1 MTDEPT
7 PDQPTASEPTADEP
21 AAGEFAASVPAAS
34 VPAALVSSPL
44 PGVEARA
51 YMQVWAESLAQVLG
65 QIAGS
70 AFVMEA
76 VPEVPAEAPPAQ
88 GSDLRVILV
97 AAGALRGEM
106 SLRLSRPAVLA
117 LAQLFLSEAQ
127 DAAAAFKLDH
137 QEAVEELLRQVA
149 GQAATALKPRWGEV
163 QLRLESGAPPSWSA
177 GAGGWLASGNGAL
190 FPLLVEWQLSAALNA
205 ALLAAARP
213 AESTPVEIQA
223 QDPRDSE
230 GNLDLLRDVELE
242 VTLRFGERI
251 MLLRDILELG
261 EGSVVELDRKVE
273 EPVDL
278 LLDGKLI
285 ARGEVVVVDGS
296 YGLRIQE
303 MLPPGV
309 LIEDRQAAP
318 RRIE

>member
-1 MTDEPT
+1 MTDELDPSSAPAT
-7 PDQPTASEPTADEP
+7 PASA
-21 AAGEFAASVPAAS
+21 
-34 VPAALVSSPL
+34 PL
-44 PGVEARA
+44 PELDNDARA

-70 AFVMEA
+70 PFA
-76 VPEVPAEAPPAQ
+76 VEYPPAAPAETPPAQ
-88 GSDLRVILV
+88 ESDLHVILV

-106 SLRLSRPAVLA
+106 SLRIPRPAVLA
-117 LAQLFLSEAQ
+117 LAQLFVGETQ
-127 DAAAAFKLDH
+127 DGAVEFKPDH
-137 QEAVEELLRQVA
+137 QQAVEELLRQVA

-163 QLRLESGAPPSWSA
+163 QLRLESGAAPSWSA
-177 GAGGWLASGNGAL
+177 GASGWLASGSGAA
-190 FPLLVEWQLSAALNA
+190 FPLLLEWQLSAALHA
-205 ALLAAARP
+205 ALVAASRP
-213 AESTPVEIQA
+213 AESAPAEAPAEGEVG
-223 QDPRDSE
+223 E

-261 EGSVVELDRKVE
+261 EGSVVELDRQVE

-303 MLPPGV
+303 MVTPL
-309 LIEDRQAAP
+309 ASA
-318 RRIE
+318 

>member
-1 MTDEPT
+1 MTDELS
-7 PDQPTASEPTADEP
+7 PTAASASTPHSDAD
-21 AAGEFAASVPAAS
+21 
-34 VPAALVSSPL
+34 
-44 PGVEARA
+44 ARP

-70 AFVMEA
+70 PFA
-76 VPEVPAEAPPAQ
+76 VECLPEAPPETLPPQ
-88 GSDLRVILV
+88 ESDLRVILV

-106 SLRLSRPAVLA
+106 SLRIPRVAVLA
-117 LAQLFLSEAQ
+117 LAQLFVGEAQ
-127 DAAAAFKLDH
+127 DAAAEFKPDH

-149 GQAATALKPRWGEV
+149 GLAATALKPRWGEV
-163 QLRLESGAPPSWSA
+163 QLRLESGAPPSWSP
-177 GAGGWLASGNGAL
+177 GARGWLASGSAAV
-190 FPLLVEWQLSAALNA
+190 FPLALEWQLSAALNA
-205 ALLAAARP
+205 ALTAASRP
-213 AESTPVEIQA
+213 PEGKPSEAPIDNEVG
-223 QDPRDSE
+223 E

-242 VTLRFGERI
+242 VTLRFGERV

-261 EGSVVELDRKVE
+261 EGSVVELDRRVE

-303 MLPPGV
+303 V
-309 LIEDRQAAP
+309 LTPLASE
-318 RRIE
+318 

>member
-7 PDQPTASEPTADEP
+7 PPASET
-21 AAGEFAASVPAAS
+21 AAST
-34 VPAALVSSPL
+34 SP
-44 PGVEARA
+44 PDADTRA

-70 AFVMEA
+70 AFAVEYLPEA
-76 VPEVPAEAPPAQ
+76 PAEAPAAQ
-88 GSDLRVILV
+88 ETDLRVILV

-106 SLRLSRPAVLA
+106 SLRIPRPAVLA
-117 LAQLFLSEAQ
+117 LAQLFVGEAQ
-127 DAAAAFKLDH
+127 DGAIEFKPDH

-149 GQAATALKPRWGEV
+149 GQAATTLKPRWGEV

-177 GAGGWLASGNGAL
+177 GASGWLASGSGAV
-190 FPLLVEWQLSAALNA
+190 FPLLLEWQLSAALNA
-205 ALLAAARP
+205 ALAAASRP
-213 AESTPVEIQA
+213 PEAKPSEAPA
-223 QDPRDSE
+223 DSEVGE

-261 EGSVVELDRKVE
+261 EGSVVELDRQVE

-285 ARGEVVVVDGS
+285 ARGEVVVVDGN

-303 MLPPGV
+303 MLTP
-309 LIEDRQAAP
+309 LSSA
-318 RRIE
+318 